1 MDDLLDMLKAVDEL
15 DLLIAC
21 VRGEAEG
28 EPFMGKLA
36 VACVIR
42 NRLLD
47 DRWPNTYHGVM
58 LQKWQFSCFIPKYF
72 RESTLKHEW
81 SRPFYRE
88 CRYAA
93 FGVYSD
99 WVRDISGGANH
110 YYATWIPEPD
120 WAQGKDPV
128 FRMDKHLFYKL

>member
-1 MDDLLDMLKAVDEL
+1 METLTARLNKVDEL

-21 VRGEAEG
+21 IRGETEG
-28 EPFMGKLA
+28 EPFIGKLA

-42 NRLLD
+42 NRLMD
-47 DRWPNTYHGVM
+47 ARWPDTYHGVM

-81 SRPFYRE
+81 SRTFYRE

-93 FGVYSD
+93 FGAYAN
-99 WVRDISGGANH
+99 WVRDITNGANH
-110 YYATWIPEPD
+110 YRSVDINEPY
-120 WAQGKDPV
+120 WAKGHLPV
-128 FRMDKHLFYKL
+128 IEIGRHIFYKL

>member
-1 MDDLLDMLKAVDEL
+1 METLASRLNKVDEL

-21 VRGEAEG
+21 IRGEAEG
-28 EPFMGKLA
+28 EPFIGKLA

-47 DRWPNTYHGVM
+47 DRWPDTYHGVM

-81 SRPFYRE
+81 SRAFYRE

-93 FGVYSD
+93 FGVYAT
-99 WVRDISGGANH
+99 WVQDITNGANH
-110 YYATWIPEPD
+110 YHATWIDTPD
-120 WAQGKDPV
+120 WAQGKEPV
-128 FRMDKHLFYKL
+128 FKMEKHLFFKL